1 MNQLK
6 VTWDEDKRIEELYA
20 YDILDTK
27 PELDYDDLTYLAGW
41 ICKTPIALITFVDNN
56 RQWFKSA
63 RGIDVHETPREYAFC
78 AHALA
83 SELPLIVED
92 ATQDKRFANNPLVTN
107 DPHIRFYVGQP
118 IVTPRGHVLG
128 TLCVID
134 KEPKK
139 LTKYQIKALRILA
152 KKVMTLLELKKNRK
166 KELHGSEGQVQN
178 QIKVNQNSPS
188 QNMNNQVNSLV
199 SVGQMAHFF
208 LREMGTP
215 VSLIYAKASL
225 LKNRIDNNSSAIVD
239 FNNDIETIIKSIE
252 KIDRAIKSLESF
264 SLRSSNEEFRFVNI
278 KSIIDMVVDICS
290 ERCRTAEVDIRI
302 QPYVDRIVY
311 CKPSQIAHMLM
322 NLLMNSFEA
331 VYHLNDKW
339 IEISIELD
347 AQDLMLQVT
356 DSGAG
361 LSEAEQNKLFIS
373 GYTTKGRQ
381 HFGMGLV
388 QAKNIIELHK
398 GQIFY
403 DPSSKRTKFVVKIPL
418 NNK

>member
-1 MNQLK
+1 MNELK

-41 ICKTPIALITFVDNN
+41 ICRTPISLITFVDNH

-63 RGIDVHETPREYAFC
+63 RGINVVETPREHAFC

-83 SELPLIVED
+83 SDAPLIVED
-92 ATQDKRFANNPLVTN
+92 ATQDERFANNPLVTN
-107 DPHIRFYVGQP
+107 DPHIRFYAGQP
-118 IVTPRGHVLG
+118 IVTPTGHVLG

-134 KEPKK
+134 SEPKK

-152 KKVMTLLELKKNRK
+152 KKVTSLLELKRIRK
-166 KELHGSEGQVQN
+166 KELNASIPQIPQVVPKQN
-178 QIKVNQNSPS
+178 TH
-188 QNMNNQVNSLV
+188 NQVNSLV

-208 LREMGTP
+208 TREMTTP
-215 VSLIYAKASL
+215 VALIYAKASL
-225 LKNRIDNNSSAIVD
+225 LKNRLATNLSNVD
-239 FNNDIETIIKSIE
+239 DCNKEIETIIKSIE

-278 KSIIDMVVDICS
+278 KSIVDMVMDLCA
-290 ERCRTAEVDIRI
+290 ERCRSAEVDIRI
-302 QPYVDRIVY
+302 KPYVDMIFY
-311 CKPSQIAHMLM
+311 CKPSQVTLLLM
-322 NLLMNSFEA
+322 NLIMNSFEA
-331 VYHLNDKW
+331 VYHLNEKW
-339 IEISIELD
+339 IEISIELEEPY
-347 AQDLMLQVT
+347 LKLQVT
-356 DSGAG
+356 DSGFG
-361 LSEAEQNKLFIS
+361 LAEAEQTQLFNE

-388 QAKNIIELHK
+388 QAKSIIDFHK

-403 DPSSKRTKFVVKIPL
+403 DTSSENTKFVVKLPR